1 MRVLFGWIVLVL
13 AAAGASPV
21 LANGRDALP
30 FAAASYPSSGLAARL
45 DAGAS
50 APVDDDRFLA
60 WSEED
65 ASPGAQSY
73 LPVLYSALVP
83 GLGEMTMGY
92 WGRGIALAVVE
103 VAAWSG
109 YFVKHDDGINMRTQ
123 YEAFADAHWNYD
135 KWIDDHP
142 CPTVPPTGATLDDV
156 EDCGKA
162 SSGSGAWPGYIPW
175 VSKEEDKQHYYENI
189 GKYDWYIS
197 GWSDWDPTQT
207 PYAHQTDLRTEYR
220 GMRQESNDALDAA
233 NSFVWV
239 SLAARTFSIVETAI
253 IVHNRREGTGAGG
266 KPAPVS
272 LRARPR
278 GYDGGEVAL
287 EVRFK

>member
-1 MRVLFGWIVLVL
+1 MRVLFGRIVLVL

-21 LANGRDALP
+21 LAGGRDALP

-45 DAGAS
+45 DAGAP
-50 APVDDDRFLA
+50 ALLDDDRFLA

-65 ASPGAQSY
+65 APPGEQSY

-123 YEAFADAHWNYD
+123 YEAFADAHWDYD

-162 SSGSGAWPGYIPW
+162 TSGSGAWPGYIPW

-220 GMRQESNDALDAA
+220 SMRQESNDALDQA

-239 SLAARTFSIVETAI
+239 SLVARTFSIVETAI
-253 IVHNRREGTGAGG
+253 IVHNRREDSGAGG

>member
-1 MRVLFGWIVLVL
+1 MRVLFGWMVLVL
-13 AAAGASPV
+13 AAAGARP
-21 LANGRDALP
+21 AIAGGQDALP
-30 FAAASYPSSGLAARL
+30 LAGASYPSSRLAAHPGL
-45 DAGAS
+45 DAPAS
-50 APVDDDRFLA
+50 IDDDRFRA
-60 WSEED
+60 WSED
-65 ASPGAQSY
+65 AAAPAGQSY
-73 LPVLYSALVP
+73 LPVLYSAIIP

-92 WGRGIALAVVE
+92 WGRGIALAAVE
-103 VAAWSG
+103 VAVWTG

-123 YEAFADAHWNYD
+123 YEAFADAYWSYD

-162 SSGSGAWPGYIPW
+162 TSGSGAWPGYIPW
-175 VSKEEDKQHYYENI
+175 VSKDEDKQHYYENI

-197 GWSDWDPTQT
+197 GWEDWNPAQT

-220 GMRQESNDALDAA
+220 DMRQQSNDALDDA
-233 NSFVWV
+233 NSFVWI

-253 IVHNRREGTGAGG
+253 IIHGRRENAGGGG

-272 LRARPR
+272 LRTRPR
-278 GYDGGEVAL
+278 GYDGAEVAL